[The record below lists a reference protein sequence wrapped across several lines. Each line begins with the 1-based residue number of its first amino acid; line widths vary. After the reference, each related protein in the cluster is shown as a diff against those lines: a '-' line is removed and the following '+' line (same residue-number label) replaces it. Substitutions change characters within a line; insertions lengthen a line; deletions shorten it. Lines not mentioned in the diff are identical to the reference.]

1 MYKMAYYHMKV
12 VSLDAN
18 FKSLRIDDYLEDS
31 IQWGFLLQNK
41 NVKGH
46 CIKINLWEIN
56 LKSSTRDSENPLS
69 DNITEIGTLRSQ
81 KTIIVLRKRLCMSL
95 KLHTKAC
102 NHNIVR
108 QASESSLDL
117 S

>member
-56 LKSSTRDSENPLS
+56 FKSSTRDSENPLS
-69 DNITEIGTLRSQ
+69 DNITKPKDDNCVEKTSMHVSEIA
-81 KTIIVLRKRLCMSL
+81 
-95 KLHTKAC
+95 H
-102 NHNIVR
+102 
-108 QASESSLDL
+108 
-117 S
+117 